1 MPPLEAPRVFLVC
14 AGLDHAWR
22 GFETFARECFNAL
35 RDRPDLD
42 ITLVKGSGQRA
53 LVERTVPLLRRDRL
67 GARLLGRATGLGPI
81 VMEHLSFAVA
91 LMPVLARR
99 SPDVVYFSEWH
110 LGRVLGAWRRVSRQR
125 FALAFCN
132 GALAAHGFEHLD
144 RVQQLVPGAI
154 EYTAGHGESPDRQV
168 LLPLGVAMSS
178 GPVILGRAERIGLRS
193 RLGLPPDRTVVMSAG
208 AINRQKRM
216 DFLIEEIASIPE
228 PRPYLLLAGQQS
240 AESASIRDLAMHR
253 LGPDGHDVRTV
264 TPEAMPD
271 IYRASDAFVLGSLWE
286 SFGRVLVEA
295 QSHGLPCLAHDY
307 PVMRWVL
314 GEEGDVTDL
323 TQPGSI
329 RRWLEDLDPGGGPE
343 TKRRARHRL
352 AYTRFSWDA
361 LADSYVQF
369 LRDAADAGPAP
380 R

>member
-1 MPPLEAPRVFLVC
+1 MLLACP
-14 AGLDHAWR
+14 GLDHARR
-22 GFETFARECFNAL
+22 GFETFARECFEAL
-35 RDRPDLD
+35 HDRPGVSIELA
-42 ITLVKGSGQRA
+42 KGTGMPAPGERIVRA
-53 LVERTVPLLRRDRL
+53 PTRETRGARAAGRGFGVEPFVTEHVAFAIALIPLLVRQR
-67 GARLLGRATGLGPI
+67 
-81 VMEHLSFAVA
+81 
-91 LMPVLARR
+91 
-99 SPDVVYFSEWH
+99 PDVVYFSEWH